1 LSDGTGIATSGTYP
15 NFTITNTAPDQIV
28 ALTAGTNI
36 SITGTYPNFTINAT
50 GGSGTVTSVAASGGT
65 TGMSFSGSPITTSGT
80 FTLNGTLA
88 VASGGTGA
96 TSAATALTNLGA
108 YPASNPSGFTSNVG
122 TVTSVAASAGTGISV
137 SGSPITS
144 SGTLTITNTAPDQ
157 IVALTGAGTTSV
169 TGTYPNFT
177 ITSNDQYVGTVTSV
191 AASGGT
197 TGLTFTG
204 SPITTSGT
212 LTLGGTLAV
221 ANGGTGT
228 TTQFTTGSVVFA
240 GASGVYSQDNAN
252 LFWDDTNNR
261 LGIGTSSPVSPL
273 HVEGGL
279 ATFQRYGSS
288 GAIALRS
295 AGGTQASPTAIASA
309 TSIGI
314 VISRGYDGSAY
325 RDIAAIT
332 TSSDGAISPSSS
344 PGFIQFSTTPSGSVA
359 STERMR
365 ITSAGNVG
373 IATTTAPSP
382 LTVAGT
388 VESTTGGFKF
398 PDGTTQ
404 TTAATG
410 GGGSTGLQDVFML
423 MGA

>member
-1 LSDGTGIATSGTYP
+1 MAL
-15 NFTITNTAPDQIV
+15 IV
-28 ALTAGTNI
+28 KDRVRETTTT
-36 SITGTYPNFTINAT
+36 TGT
-50 GGSGTVTSVAASGGT
+50 GTVTLAGPVTGYQSFSVIGNANTTYYTIADSAAWEVGIGTYTASGT
-65 TGMSFSGSPITTSGT
+65 TLSRDTILESS
-80 FTLNGTLA
+80 N
-88 VASGGTGA
+88 GGTA
-96 TSAATALTNLGA
+96 VN
-108 YPASNPSGFTSNVG
+108 F
-122 TVTSVAASAGTGISV
+122 SAGTKDVFVTYPAEESV
-137 SGSPITS
+137 YQDGTS
-144 SGTLTITNTAPDQ
+144 IA
-157 IVALTGAGTTSV
+157 AGTSV
-169 TGTYPNFT
+169 
-177 ITSNDQYVGTVTSV
+177 
-191 AASGGT
+191 
-197 TGLTFTG
+197 
-204 SPITTSGT
+204 
-212 LTLGGTLAV
+212 LGV

-228 TTQFTTGSVVFA
+228 NTAFTTGSVVFA
-240 GASGVYSQDNAN
+240 GASGVYSQDNIN

-261 LGIGTSSPVSPL
+261 LGVGTSSPVSPL

-295 AGGTQASPTAIASA
+295 AAGTQASPTAIASA

-332 TSSDGAISPSSS
+332 CSSDGAISSNSS

-373 IATTTAPSP
+373 IATTSAPSP

-404 TTAATG
+404 TTAAIG
-410 GGGSTGLQDVFML
+410 GGANGLQDTFML